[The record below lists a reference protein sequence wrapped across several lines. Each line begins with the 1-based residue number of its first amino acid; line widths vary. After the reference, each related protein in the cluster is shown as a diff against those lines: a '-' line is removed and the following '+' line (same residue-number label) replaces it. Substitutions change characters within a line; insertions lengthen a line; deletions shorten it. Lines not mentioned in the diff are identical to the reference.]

1 MKSIRLMVCVLLT
14 SLTYTIN
21 DSALDNCQNKA
32 DITCNYSKDSYYDRY
47 QKAEKKFNELSND
60 HGTDLFA
67 HYFYKKT
74 LQGNPICRLFME
86 DEDDF
91 EDIMVLAV
99 MHQFLPNYL
108 KQNTAIYQEFQS
120 LYAESEETD
129 ILSEETIKQALR
141 NYARLGL
148 TFTYDQIKDAHL
160 IHLTFFS
167 FMRGMPDGGGRLD
180 DYRFVALLRELFLD
194 IYSFTFKQLKQVKI

>member
-1 MKSIRLMVCVLLT
+1 MVCVLLT

-32 DITCNYSKDSYYDRY
+32 DIICNYSKDSYYDRY

-60 HGTDLFA
+60 QGTDLFA
-67 HYFYKKT
+67 HYFYKKS

-91 EDIMVLAV
+91 EDVMVLAV

-108 KQNTAIYQEFQS
+108 KQKYGIYQEFQS

-129 ILSEETIKQALR
+129 ILSEETIKQVLR
-141 NYARLGL
+141 NYARLRL

>member
-1 MKSIRLMVCVLLT
+1 MRSILLTLCLLLT
-14 SLTYTIN
+14 SLTYAIN
-21 DSALDNCQNKA
+21 DSVLDNCKK
-32 DITCNYSKDSYYDRY
+32 ITDVACNYSKDSYYDRY
-47 QKAEKKFNELSND
+47 QKSEKKFNELPND
-60 HGTDLFA
+60 QTTDLFA
-67 HYFYKKT
+67 HYFYKKS
-74 LQGNPICRLFME
+74 LQSNPICHLFME
-86 DEDDF
+86 EEDDF
-91 EDIMVLAV
+91 EDIMALAV

-108 KQNTAIYQEFQS
+108 KQKTTIYQEFQS

-160 IHLTFFS
+160 INLTFFS